1 MLKLTYRYANALFEY
16 AQEKGLEV
24 IYRQALV
31 SAVNHQSELED
42 FPQELREFL
51 EGLPHE
57 EIEPVLYRFLDLAR
71 SEMNLLPV
79 EIITAVELR
88 PEQLEKLEHRLILM
102 FRKQLDITLTVD
114 PSILGGL
121 RVIAGDTVLDDTIK
135 RKLSDMKAGVYR
147 GVYFKQ

>member
-1 MLKLTYRYANALFEY
+1 MLKLTYRYAAALFEY
-16 AQEKGLEV
+16 AREQGLEV
-24 IYRQALV
+24 IYRQVLV
-31 SAVNHQSELED
+31 SVVNHKLAPED
-42 FPQELREFL
+42 FPDALKAFL
-51 EGLPHE
+51 SEIPRS

-79 EIITAVELR
+79 EIITAVDLR
-88 PEQLEKLEHRLILM
+88 PEQLEQLERKLIMM
-102 FRKQLDITLTVD
+102 FRKQLDITLTID

>member
-16 AQEKGLEV
+16 AQERGLEV
-24 IYRQALV
+24 IYRQALLA
-31 SAVNHQSELED
+31 AVNHYSEPED
-42 FPQELREFL
+42 FHPEICEFL
-51 EGLPHE
+51 KEIPKD

-71 SEMNLLPV
+71 TEMNLLPV

-88 PEQLEKLEHRLILM
+88 QEQLAALEHKLILM